1 MNSTFGS
8 LHFSRATSA
17 YPLLQMWTPLAF
29 VQYDSVL
36 ERKHEFP
43 LRILLTVIATSDIKH
58 WILSSAFKNI
68 KFIFLVFP
76 LYTDK

>member
-17 YPLLQMWTPLAF
+17 YPLLQMWTLLAF
-29 VQYDSVL
+29 VQYDGVI

-43 LRILLTVIATSDIKH
+43 VIATSGIKH